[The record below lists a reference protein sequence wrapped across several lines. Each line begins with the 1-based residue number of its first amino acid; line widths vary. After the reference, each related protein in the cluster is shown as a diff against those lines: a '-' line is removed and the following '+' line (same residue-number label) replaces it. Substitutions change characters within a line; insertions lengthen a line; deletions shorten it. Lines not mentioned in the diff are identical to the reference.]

1 MTDTDLPSSMPDSGS
16 GPAAGGSATPAGPV
30 LAGAHEL
37 TAEWLSAALASRL
50 GGATVTAVQ
59 AEPVGTGQ
67 VSDSVRLTL
76 TYDRPTGLPATFVA
90 KVPSASEA
98 SRTAARMV
106 RTYEIEAAFYAQ
118 LAPGLSAHI
127 PACYHAA
134 HDPDPDHY
142 VVLLEDLFP
151 AEQGD
156 QLAGL
161 SAGQAAAAIDELATV
176 HAAHWGDPALADLPW
191 LNRNTPDAAAFT
203 ADIVNGVHA
212 GFAER
217 YGGRLD
223 AETLDLIASLMPRL
237 GAYLTQR
244 DGDWTLTHG
253 DFRADNLLFGG
264 PRVAVLDWQT
274 CAFGPGLA
282 DLAYLLG
289 SSLQV
294 ADRREHEK
302 ELVRRYHH
310 ALTSHGI
317 ELSWDDC
324 WTGYRRYAFSGV
336 VMAVGASMLV
346 ERTERG
352 DEMFCTLATRHARHA
367 LDLAAED
374 LLPG

>member
-1 MTDTDLPSSMPDSGS
+1 MTDPALPASPPDSAG
-16 GPAAGGSATPAGPV
+16 AAAPAGPV

-37 TAEWLSAALASRL
+37 TAEWLTAALAGRL
-50 GGATVTAVQ
+50 GGGTVTAVQ

-76 TYDRPTGLPATFVA
+76 TYDRPAGLPATMVA
-90 KVPSASEA
+90 KVPSASQA
-98 SRTAARMV
+98 SRAAARMV

-118 LAPGLSAHI
+118 LAPGLPAHI

-134 HDPDPDHY
+134 HDPDPDDY
-142 VVLLEDLFP
+142 VVLLEDLSP
-151 AEQGD
+151 AKQGD

-161 SAGQAAAAIDELATV
+161 SAGQAAAAIAELAAV
-176 HAAHWGDPALADLPW
+176 HAAHWGDPALAGLAW
-191 LNRNTPDAAAFT
+191 LNRSTPDAAAFT
-203 ADIVNGVHA
+203 AGIVSSVHP

-217 YGGRLD
+217 YDGRLD
-223 AETLDLIASLMPRL
+223 AATLGLIARLMPRL

-274 CAFGPGLA
+274 CSCGPGLA

-294 ADRREHEK
+294 ADRREHE
-302 ELVRRYHH
+302 EALVRRYHH
-310 ALTSHGI
+310 ALTSRGI
-317 ELSWDDC
+317 ALSWNDC
-324 WTGYRRYAFSGV
+324 WTGYRRYAFSGI
-336 VMAVGASMLV
+336 VMTVGASMLV

-352 DEMFCTLATRHARHA
+352 DEMFAVLATRHARHA
-367 LDLAAED
+367 LDLGSEE